1 MGSAAYAAPE
11 ILANEHY
18 VGPATDVWSLGVIM
32 YTLLTGKQP
41 FDQSGNQATFFQ
53 KVQLAEF
60 EMPEFVSVGTES
72 FVRCFLELW
81 GSVNGMQK
89 TAMRREAFSKCRT
102 AIILKL
108 HFSSSR
114 GSRYDSQHTEAES
127 S

>member
-72 FVRCFLELW
+72 FVRCFLKLW
-81 GSVNGMQK
+81 GSVNEIQK
-89 TAMRREAFSKCRT
+89 TAMRREALRKCKNGHHSKIAFFFFQR
-102 AIILKL
+102 LKI
-108 HFSSSR
+108 
-114 GSRYDSQHTEAES
+114 
-127 S
+127 